1 MQVEK
6 NKSLLPFNT
15 FGIDVKARYFSK
27 ISSESDL
34 LNLADHEFFN
44 KKNIVVIGGGSNLLL
59 TKDLNVLIL
68 KNEILGI
75 NKINESDSHI
85 ELLIGAG
92 ENWHQLVLNC
102 VENGYGGIE
111 NLSLIPGN
119 VGAAPMQN
127 IGAYGVEIKDCFL
140 YLNALHI
147 PTMEI
152 HTFNNDDCNFGYRES
167 VFKNKLKSQYII
179 LNIAIKLTKNHTP
192 NTSYGDIEKKLA
204 ELKISTATI
213 KDVSNAVISIR
224 RSKLPDP
231 EKIGNSGSFFK
242 NPIVDINLFENLLKK
257 YPKIAHYKLNDNE
270 VKLAAGWLIE
280 YAGWKGKKINNY
292 GVHEKQAL
300 VLVNYGGASGKDIN
314 ELSNQIVDDIYHKF
328 NVKLEKEVT
337 VL

>member
-6 NKSLLPFNT
+6 NKSLLPYNS
-15 FGIDVKARYFSK
+15 FGIDLKAKYFVE
-27 ISSESDL
+27 ISAESDIYD
-34 LNLADHEFFN
+34 LADHKLFN
-44 KKNIVVIGGGSNLLL
+44 KKNIIVLGGGSNLLL
-59 TKDLNVLIL
+59 TKDLNALIL

-75 NKINESDSHI
+75 NKINESDSDI

-92 ENWHQLVLNC
+92 ENWHQLVMNC

-167 VFKNKLKSQYII
+167 VFKNKLKGEYII
-179 LNIAIKLTKNHTP
+179 LNIAIKLIKNHTP

-213 KDVSNAVISIR
+213 KDVSDAVVSIR
-224 RSKLPDP
+224 KSKLPDP

-242 NPIVDINLFENLLKK
+242 NPIIDINLFENLLRKH
-257 YPKIAHYKLNDNE
+257 PNLAHYHLNDTII
-270 VKLAAGWLIE
+270 KLAAGWLIE
-280 YAGWKGKKINNY
+280 HAVWIGK
-292 GVHEKQAL
+292 
-300 VLVNYGGASGKDIN
+300 
-314 ELSNQIVDDIYHKF
+314 
-328 NVKLEKEVT
+328 
-337 VL
+337 